1 MVVVYAHTCLMC
13 DLGIC
18 RLTDLHLSLHLSLHL
33 ALLLYDLANAAA
45 NVI

>member
-18 RLTDLHLSLHLSLHL
+18 RLTDLHLALHL